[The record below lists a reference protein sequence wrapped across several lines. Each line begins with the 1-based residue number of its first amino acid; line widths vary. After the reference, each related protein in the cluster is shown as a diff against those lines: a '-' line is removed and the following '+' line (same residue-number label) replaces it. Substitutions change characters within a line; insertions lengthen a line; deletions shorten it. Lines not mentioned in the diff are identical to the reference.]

1 MSADPNSRRRLLSLA
16 LWAVFAVG
24 ALLWTLG
31 ALATSAFLHWS
42 AGLLAAGDAVPLSQS
57 LASMPIPAW
66 LTYWVDVQ
74 ALHATLDGIVWTLE
88 SAQRSLPWL
97 ATVLRWLQP
106 LTWVLWALGVAVIL
120 LAALGTQML
129 VRRLGRGGPPAVA
142 RA

>member
-1 MSADPNSRRRLLSLA
+1 MSADPHQSRRLLSLA

-24 ALLWTLG
+24 ALCWTLG

-42 AGLLAAGDAVPLSQS
+42 AGLLAAGDTVPLSQS
-57 LASMPIPAW
+57 LAGMPIPAW

-88 SAQRSLPWL
+88 SAQRTLPWL
-97 ATVLRWLQP
+97 ATVLHWLQP
-106 LTWVLWALGVAVIL
+106 LTWLLWALGVAVIL

-129 VRRLGRGGPPAVA
+129 VRRLGRGTPPAVA
-142 RA
+142 QA